1 LSFPYQRL
9 LLAGGTGL
17 AGSAVLRAVLAQ
29 MPATQ
34 VRVPHRGSAG
44 FFARDARVEYVR
56 ADLTDR
62 HSAAAAFAGCDCAV
76 LAAAH
81 TAGAKQTR
89 ERPWEQVTDNLVMD
103 ARLLEALQAAGVRR
117 MVFISTA
124 SVYQDQPGSIREVDL
139 DWNTDP
145 AAAYLGVG
153 WAKRAA
159 EKLCDFWH
167 RAGGV
172 EILIARLAN
181 VYGPYARFHPAASH
195 FVAALVRKAV
205 AMEDPFI
212 VWGNPEVARDII
224 YADDF
229 GRAVVAMLQASDVRF
244 DVFNIGSGDAVTV
257 GEVAQLALRHAG
269 HTPSRIVYDA
279 AAPTTIARRVLDCTR
294 ARDLLGWSPS
304 VPPDEGIRRTIEW
317 WRANAH
323 TWDR

>member
-1 LSFPYQRL
+1 
-9 LLAGGTGL
+9 
-17 AGSAVLRAVLAQ
+17 
-29 MPATQ
+29 
-34 VRVPHRGSAG
+34 
-44 FFARDARVEYVR
+44 
-56 ADLTDR
+56 
-62 HSAAAAFAGCDCAV
+62 
-76 LAAAH
+76 
-81 TAGAKQTR
+81 
-89 ERPWEQVTDNLVMD
+89 
-103 ARLLEALQAAGVRR
+103 
-117 MVFISTA
+117 
-124 SVYQDQPGSIREVDL
+124 
-139 DWNTDP
+139 
-145 AAAYLGVG
+145 
-153 WAKRAA
+153 
-159 EKLCDFWH
+159 
-167 RAGGV
+167 
-172 EILIARLAN
+172 
-181 VYGPYARFHPAASH
+181 
-195 FVAALVRKAV
+195 VAALVRKAV